1 MIEVTMARNR
11 EFIGAA
17 LFSLF
22 LDRGAGRGQKSLL
35 KNGGKNYSPDA
46 LT

>member
-22 LDRGAGRGQKSLL
+22 LIVAQAE
-35 KNGGKNYSPDA
+35 GKNHC
-46 LT
+46 